1 MGYGLYTKFKIQYTM
16 RAAQKADEA
25 IKLPVLA
32 PNPTSQFNRLCV
44 ARVVELCE
52 VNMNEIRLR
61 AYAKVNLGLD
71 VLRRREDGYHDVRMV
86 MQNINL
92 FDKIFIK
99 RRKETG
105 ISVKSNL
112 SYLPNDKGNLA
123 YRAAA
128 LLMDEFNVK
137 DGVEIELY
145 KFIPVAA
152 GMAGGSA
159 DAAAVLYGINKLFR
173 LGLDL
178 AGLMERGVSLGAD
191 IPYCLMG
198 GTVLAEGIGEKLTR
212 LKDCPDCYFVVAKP
226 PFSVSTKLVYEKLV
240 LDEKTVHPDI
250 DGIMDAI
257 NDGDVRGIAGKLS
270 NVLETVTAVEY
281 PDIEGIK
288 DKMRECGALNALMSG
303 SGPTVFGIFDNK
315 EKAERCNQIL
325 RQDSRVKTAY
335 VAENCSGGFEARMEE
350 HYVGR
355 Q

>member
-1 MGYGLYTKFKIQYTM
+1 M
-16 RAAQKADEA
+16 
-25 IKLPVLA
+25 
-32 PNPTSQFNRLCV
+32 
-44 ARVVELCE
+44 ELCE

-71 VLRRREDGYHDVRMV
+71 VLRRREDGYHDVRMI

-92 FDKIFIK
+92 FDKIYIK
-99 RRKETG
+99 RRREPG

-112 SYLPNDKGNLA
+112 AYLPNDKGNLA

-128 LLMDEFNVK
+128 LLMDEFKVK
-137 DGVEIELY
+137 DGVDIELY

-159 DAAAVLYGINKLFR
+159 DAAAVLYGINKMFK

-178 AGLMERGVSLGAD
+178 EGLMKRGVSLGAD

-226 PFSVSTKLVYEKLV
+226 PFSVSTKLVYENLV
-240 LDEKTVHPDI
+240 LDENTVHPDI

-257 NDGDVRGIAGKLS
+257 EAQDVTGIADKLS

-288 DKMRECGALNALMSG
+288 KKMRECGALNALMSG
-303 SGPTVFGIFDNK
+303 SGPTVFGIFDDK
-315 EKAERCNQIL
+315 EKAESCNKLL

-335 VAENCSGGFEARMEE
+335 VAENCNGGFEGRNGEYYAAR
-350 HYVGR
+350 